1 MWFLFLFGGCES
13 SAVAAAASVSGG
25 AAARVRPAGDTTIA
39 RWRRNEERSAATL
52 LRAVRG
58 GAAGF
63 LTGIGDPSSCSCHY
77 GAGLVSGSRCGSGW
91 SSCRRNPTCVNRGA
105 WISFSYSVG
114 DVPPRGGEAGR
125 QLMKTDTL
133 VTSLNSQ
140 YIQEQHTWFL
150 IQMWWIYHIIWTIR
164 HT

>member
-1 MWFLFLFGGCES
+1 MWTLSC
-13 SAVAAAASVSGG
+13 SGYCFCVWRSCG
-25 AAARVRPAGDTTIA
+25 WSTTCGRHNHCTLKKEQGEAG
-39 RWRRNEERSAATL
+39 RHTL

-58 GAAGF
+58 GVAGF
-63 LTGIGDPSSCSCHY
+63 LTGIGDPSSCSCRY

-91 SSCRRNPTCVNRGA
+91 SSCRRSPTCMNRGP

-125 QLMKTDTL
+125 RLMKTDTL